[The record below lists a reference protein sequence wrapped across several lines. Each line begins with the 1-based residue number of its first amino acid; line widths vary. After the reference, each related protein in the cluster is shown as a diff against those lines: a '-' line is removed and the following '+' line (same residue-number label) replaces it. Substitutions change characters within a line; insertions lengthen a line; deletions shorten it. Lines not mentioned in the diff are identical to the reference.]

1 MSINWTSWIE
11 WAAKGSS
18 VDPSIIQW
26 VKDNPEIF
34 IIKPETEPESEH
46 EDEQ

>member
-26 VKDNPEIF
+26 VKDNPHIF
-34 IIKPETEPESEH
+34 VIQPEVESEH

>member
-1 MSINWTSWIE
+1 MNWTSWIE
-11 WAAKGSS
+11 WAAAGSS

-26 VKDNPEIF
+26 VKDNPDIF
-34 IIKPETEPESEH
+34 IIKPEVESEH